1 MKRFASVF
9 GVLFCAFFSFV
20 AALYLFFPMDAALD
34 LLWRKGTLAAAEKG
48 VTMETAFLG
57 VEGYFPLRIVFRNV
71 RVAAPVASAEAGML
85 SVRPLFVESIASMS
99 PTAEIRLE
107 NFSLGLPLPGQP
119 PVVFST
125 FFSKSSVRPSTIKF
139 SGIRTAG
146 DLVIQGDVV
155 VNTVTAKLDEAD
167 ILISGERASLLE
179 YAKTMLPLQKDA
191 SGAWTLKRK
200 GGESK

>member
-125 FFSKSSVRPSTIKF
+125 FFSKSSVRPSTINF

>member
-1 MKRFASVF
+1 MKRFTSVF
-9 GVLFCAFFSFV
+9 GVFFCAVFSFI
-20 AALYLFFPMDAALD
+20 AALYLFFPMDAALE

-48 VTMETAFLG
+48 VTIEAAFLG
-57 VEGYFPLRIVFRNV
+57 VEDYFPLRIIFRNV

-85 SVRPLFVESIASMS
+85 SVRPLFLESIASMA

-107 NFSLGLPLPGQP
+107 NFSLGIPLPGQP
-119 PVVFST
+119 PVALST
-125 FFSKSSVRPSTIKF
+125 FSSKSRVRPSAIEF
-139 SGIRTAG
+139 SGIRTTG
-146 DLVIQGDVV
+146 DLAIQGDVV
-155 VNTVTAKLDEAD
+155 VNTATAKLDEAD